1 MSMSTNTQPSPITA
15 EDLELINSRA
25 GLRTLL
31 REKKI
36 DVKKVLRTLRYEATL
51 SELQTELVRMQR
63 SVQDQ
68 GRRVV
73 LVFEGRD
80 AAGKGGTIQRFSQ
93 HLMPRGI
100 RVVALPKPSEAERG
114 QWYFQRYAKQ
124 LPDPG
129 EIVFFDRSWYNR
141 AVVEPVNGF
150 CNEEQYER
158 FMRQAPEFES
168 MLHDSGIELVKFWF
182 AISKEEQQKRF
193 DDRRGDPLKNWKIS
207 PVDQRAQELWDSYTY
222 YSQEMFSRTHTAYSP
237 WVIVQANSKKK
248 ARLESIRYVL
258 THLDYDGKKSAKVNL
273 HPDPDI
279 VARYH
284 RD

>member
-1 MSMSTNTQPSPITA
+1 MSSNTQPSPITV
-15 EDLELINSRA
+15 EDLELINSKS
-25 GLRTLL
+25 GLLTLL
-31 REKKI
+31 RDKKI
-36 DVKKVLRTLRYEATL
+36 DVKKVLRTLRYERTL
-51 SELQTELVRMQR
+51 TRLQTELVRLQR

-68 GRRVV
+68 NRRVA
-73 LVFEGRD
+73 LLFEGRD
-80 AAGKGGTIQRFSQ
+80 AAGKGGTIQRFTQ

-114 QWYFQRYAKQ
+114 QWYFQRYARQ

-158 FMRQAPEFES
+158 FMRQVPEFES
-168 MLHDSGIELVKFWF
+168 MLHESGIELVKFWF
-182 AISKEEQQKRF
+182 AITKEEQQKRF
-193 DDRRGDPLKNWKIS
+193 DDRRSDPLKNWKIS
-207 PVDQRAQELWDSYTY
+207 PVDKRAQELWDSYTY
-222 YSQEMFSRTHTAYSP
+222 YSEEMFARTHTAYSP
-237 WVIVQANSKKK
+237 WLIVEANNKKK
-248 ARLESIRYVL
+248 ARLASIRYVL
-258 THLDYDGKKSAKVNL
+258 THLDYDGKKKAKVDL

-284 RD
+284 HD

>member
-1 MSMSTNTQPSPITA
+1 
-15 EDLELINSRA
+15 
-25 GLRTLL
+25 
-31 REKKI
+31 
-36 DVKKVLRTLRYEATL
+36 
-51 SELQTELVRMQR
+51 
-63 SVQDQ
+63 
-68 GRRVV
+68 
-73 LVFEGRD
+73 
-80 AAGKGGTIQRFSQ
+80 
-93 HLMPRGI
+93 MPRGI

>member
-1 MSMSTNTQPSPITA
+1 MSMSTSTQPSPITA
-15 EDLELINSRA
+15 EDLELINSRT
-25 GLRTLL
+25 GLRALL

>member
-1 MSMSTNTQPSPITA
+1 MSSTAHASPITA
-15 EDLELINSRA
+15 EDLERLNSKA
-25 GLRTLL
+25 GLRALL
-31 REKKI
+31 RAKKI
-36 DVKKVLRTLRYEATL
+36 DVKKVLRTLRYEQTL
-51 SELQTELVRMQR
+51 RELQIELVKLQG

-68 GRRVV
+68 NRRVA
-73 LVFEGRD
+73 LLFEGRD

-114 QWYFQRYAKQ
+114 QWYFQRYVRQ

-150 CNEEQYER
+150 CDDEQYER
-158 FMRQAPEFES
+158 FMRQVPEFES
-168 MLHDSGIELVKFWF
+168 MLRESGIELVKFWF
-182 AISKEEQQKRF
+182 QISKEEQQKRF
-193 DDRRGDPLKNWKIS
+193 DDRRADPLKGWKIS

-222 YSQEMFSRTHTAYSP
+222 YSEEMFSRTHTAYSP
-237 WVIVQANSKKK
+237 WVLVQANSKKR

-258 THLDYDGKKSAKVNL
+258 THLDYEGKRKAEVDL
-273 HPDPDI
+273 HPDPDV

>member
-1 MSMSTNTQPSPITA
+1 MSSNTQPSQIAA
-15 EDLELINSRA
+15 EDLELINSKS
-25 GLRTLL
+25 GLLTLL
-31 REKKI
+31 RDKKI
-36 DVKKVLRTLRYEATL
+36 DVKKILRTLRYEQTL
-51 SELQTELVRMQR
+51 TQLQTELVRLQR

-68 GRRVV
+68 NRRVA
-73 LVFEGRD
+73 LLFEGRD
-80 AAGKGGTIQRFSQ
+80 AAGKGGTIQRFTQ

-114 QWYFQRYAKQ
+114 QWYFQRYARQ

-158 FMRQAPEFES
+158 FMRQVPEFES
-168 MLHDSGIELVKFWF
+168 MLHESGIELVKFWF
-182 AISKEEQQKRF
+182 AITKEEQQKRF
-193 DDRRGDPLKNWKIS
+193 DDRRSDPLKNWKIS
-207 PVDQRAQELWDSYTY
+207 PVDKRAQELWDSYTY
-222 YSQEMFSRTHTAYSP
+222 YSEEMFARTHTAYSP
-237 WVIVQANSKKK
+237 WLIVKANSKKK
-248 ARLESIRYVL
+248 ARLASIRYVL
-258 THLDYDGKKSAKVNL
+258 THLDYDGKKKATVDL

-284 RD
+284 HD